1 MPYCD
6 NQKNRRCRICSAC
19 GNIVP
24 KGRPVMVQADWR
36 ESNPHS
42 LAYIKNKPSGVGG
55 GSGPGVDEIYT
66 REQIDARFLTKEQ
79 LKQLYFSKAEANG
92 MFVRK
97 GDLFLAFE
105 ALAKGFYTKEQVD
118 QLFTNAGASWSFLS
132 GVNRVTS
139 LSGLP
144 VTKRTVVATLSGASP
159 LSLNGELGVGQR
171 MHVLCFPSSDFGQI
185 MPTSSS
191 FIPIG
196 RSLVEVKK
204 DTPFEIVVWCYDS
217 GKYVLSVYDGSFA
230 SGGAQPSERT
240 VSINTGHLSMTV
252 GDTYQLTATTNPA
265 GLTVKWAST
274 DINAAKVDQTGLVTA
289 IATGGATIMASVDV
303 GGETKTASCAVLVQA
318 KKIPVTKVTLS
329 EESGTIR
336 VGDTVRLTAT
346 VEPSDAT
353 NPDVSWSST
362 KESVAEVDA
371 SGLVTAKGEGQA
383 TIIAQADGR
392 FAYYSLNVLAAS
404 IPVQYINLSPLTLRT
419 RIGEIVSFT
428 ASVYPEFATQK
439 TLSWQLS
446 DLSKGEFV
454 EASDT
459 GAKVIAKSAGMLSV
473 IVSSG
478 GKSRVAEVTIT
489 EAVVPVSSVLLS
501 KNISELFEGESE
513 RLIATV
519 LPSNATN
526 PTVTWSSTNESV
538 AKVDQTGLV
547 TAIAKGEASVKADC
561 GGKSSTCA
569 YMVKQKQQT
578 IIEVQS
584 VSLSE
589 GSLELTKGGT
599 AVLEV
604 TVLPS
609 NATNPTVTWSST
621 RPEVVAVDGYGR
633 LFAKDVG
640 GSVITATAGNKSAT
654 CQVSVKSNVIEVES
668 ITLNKNLSSLREGE
682 SERLVATV
690 LPSNA
695 TNPTVTWSSTNESVA
710 KVDQTGLVTAI
721 ATGDNVQIIARAG
734 NRSSVCLYE
743 KIEEAVVLASN
754 ITLSYSKNP
763 PFKEG
768 DNVQATAKVTPSHA
782 HGADNLQWSSDNHR
796 IADVSQ
802 TGLITCKKEGE
813 ATISVTCGTVTRSF
827 QIEVEPLHKLLSV
840 PAYIENYAYKNE
852 IGKYDG
858 LRGGSFF
865 TGGLDG
871 DTFEIP
877 SHVTHIGSYAFASDK
892 PNTRTFK
899 GRLTVPQLG
908 GVGNAAF
915 LNCAAITSLVLKHG
929 LTGVSAFGGC
939 TGIKEVILGRENEF
953 YVFNEFVFSGCRS
966 LQRVTVPQGVTLHIR
981 NGSFLNCESLK
992 EFPFDQVR
1000 VFDPDASN
1008 NYSKRGCF
1016 MGCGFE
1022 SVKWIVDVDIHEYTF
1037 FQNYKLRSVRVA
1049 SSSSI
1054 RIEDYAFGDCDE
1066 LQSVYIGRNVTAIG
1080 DFAFDNCWNPNL
1092 VIRIEGNT
1100 GRIPGAPWGAAR
1112 ARIEW
1117 T

>member
-1 MPYCD
+1 
-6 NQKNRRCRICSAC
+6 
-19 GNIVP
+19 
-24 KGRPVMVQADWR
+24 
-36 ESNPHS
+36 
-42 LAYIKNKPSGVGG
+42 
-55 GSGPGVDEIYT
+55 
-66 REQIDARFLTKEQ
+66 
-79 LKQLYFSKAEANG
+79 
-92 MFVRK
+92 
-97 GDLFLAFE
+97 
-105 ALAKGFYTKEQVD
+105 
-118 QLFTNAGASWSFLS
+118 
-132 GVNRVTS
+132 
-139 LSGLP
+139 
-144 VTKRTVVATLSGASP
+144 
-159 LSLNGELGVGQR
+159 
-171 MHVLCFPSSDFGQI
+171 
-185 MPTSSS
+185 
-191 FIPIG
+191 
-196 RSLVEVKK
+196 
-204 DTPFEIVVWCYDS
+204 
-217 GKYVLSVYDGSFA
+217 
-230 SGGAQPSERT
+230 
-240 VSINTGHLSMTV
+240 
-252 GDTYQLTATTNPA
+252 
-265 GLTVKWAST
+265 
-274 DINAAKVDQTGLVTA
+274 
-289 IATGGATIMASVDV
+289 
-303 GGETKTASCAVLVQA
+303 
-318 KKIPVTKVTLS
+318 
-329 EESGTIR
+329 
-336 VGDTVRLTAT
+336 
-346 VEPSDAT
+346 
-353 NPDVSWSST
+353 
-362 KESVAEVDA
+362 
-371 SGLVTAKGEGQA
+371 
-383 TIIAQADGR
+383 
-392 FAYYSLNVLAAS
+392 
-404 IPVQYINLSPLTLRT
+404 
-419 RIGEIVSFT
+419 
-428 ASVYPEFATQK
+428 
-439 TLSWQLS
+439 
-446 DLSKGEFV
+446 
-454 EASDT
+454 
-459 GAKVIAKSAGMLSV
+459 
-473 IVSSG
+473 
-478 GKSRVAEVTIT
+478 
-489 EAVVPVSSVLLS
+489 
-501 KNISELFEGESE
+501 
-513 RLIATV
+513 
-519 LPSNATN
+519 
-526 PTVTWSSTNESV
+526 
-538 AKVDQTGLV
+538 
-547 TAIAKGEASVKADC
+547 
-561 GGKSSTCA
+561 
-569 YMVKQKQQT
+569 MVKQKQQT

-599 AVLEV
+599 AVLV
-604 TVLPS
+604 ATVLPS

-721 ATGDNVQIIARAG
+721 ATGENVQIIARAG